1 MLVAYTREH
10 VAAKGVRT
18 MGDENATYANGGFM
32 FRASDDGE
40 WESVGYIGEDGIT
53 IDSDDIE
60 VWQGKLFKLNQTVS
74 IAVKPY
80 WWSLNRLYKL
90 ATGRYRYTVPRLR
103 RWNKG
108 HRRNR

>member
-1 MLVAYTREH
+1 
-10 VAAKGVRT
+10 
-18 MGDENATYANGGFM
+18 MGDENFAPATGGLLFK
-32 FRASDDGE
+32 ASDDGG

-53 IDSDDIE
+53 FPDSYDVE
-60 VWQGKLFKLNQTVS
+60 VWQGKLSELNQTVS
-74 IAVKPY
+74 IVVRSQ

-90 ATGRYRYTVPRLR
+90 VTGRYRYTVPRLR